1 MSDLAE
7 RFGENV
13 RRLRRR
19 AGISAEE
26 LADRAE
32 INRSHVGS
40 IEAGRV
46 EPRLGTL
53 LRLAGSLH
61 STPDELL
68 DGVAWRPGREEE
80 DR

>member
-1 MSDLAE
+1 VSDHAE
-7 RFGENV
+7 RFAENV

-26 LADRAE
+26 LADRAA
-32 INRSHVGS
+32 IDRSHVGS

-53 LRLAGSLH
+53 LRMIGALDT
-61 STPDELL
+61 TPDEIL
-68 DGVAWRPGREEE
+68 DGISWRAGGEEGR
-80 DR
+80 

>member
-1 MSDLAE
+1 MSDLRE

-32 INRSHVGS
+32 ITRSHVGS
-40 IEAGRV
+40 IENGRV
-46 EPRLGTL
+46 DTRIGTL
-53 LRLAGSLH
+53 LRLAGALE

-68 DGVAWRPGREEE
+68 EGIAWKPGGRE